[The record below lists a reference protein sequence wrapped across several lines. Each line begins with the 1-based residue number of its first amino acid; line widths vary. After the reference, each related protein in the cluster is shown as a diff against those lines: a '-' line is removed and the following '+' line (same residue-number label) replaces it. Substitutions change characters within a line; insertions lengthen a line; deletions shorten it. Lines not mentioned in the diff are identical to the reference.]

1 VPLLPDELQAV
12 AERFP
17 DRVAVD
23 VIDGEA
29 VTFGAWDAR
38 SNALARTLVD
48 DGVGPGD
55 RVMLLLPPELADR
68 FAIAYVAAHKA
79 GAVVVP
85 VNPRYAPR
93 ELDHIAA
100 SADPALVVTGG
111 DQEPRANALPT
122 AYVVGDAAWPEATSG
137 DGEPFRVPRAP
148 SDLAEILYTSGTT
161 GLPKGVTST
170 HASVLANE
178 AARLEPL
185 LTLLHWP

>member
-1 VPLLPDELQAV
+1 VPLLPDELRAV

-23 VIDGEA
+23 VIDGDRM
-29 VTFGAWDAR
+29 TFAAWDAR
-38 SNALARTLVD
+38 SNKLARTFVD
-48 DGVGPGD
+48 RGVGPGD

-68 FAIAYVAAHKA
+68 FAIAYIAAHKA

-111 DQEPRANALPT
+111 EQEQRAHALPT
-122 AYVVGDAAWPEATSG
+122 TQVVGDAA
-137 DGEPFRVPRAP
+137 
-148 SDLAEILYTSGTT
+148 
-161 GLPKGVTST
+161 
-170 HASVLANE
+170 
-178 AARLEPL
+178 
-185 LTLLHWP
+185 